1 MKIRSGI
8 DMVRIDRLENIID
21 RDKRS
26 FIDRVLTPDEQRYV
40 FENAGSD
47 KRTAERFAARFAAK
61 EAAAKAIG
69 TGLMT
74 DGIGFT
80 DFEVTV
86 DELGAPEMILHGRA
100 LERAKELG
108 MISISISLTH
118 EGDYAAAVCSILTD
132 EEDKR

>member
-8 DMVRIDRLENIID
+8 DMVRIDRLENIIAK
-21 RDKRS
+21 DKKS

-40 FENAGSD
+40 FEATSSD
-47 KRTAERFAARFAAK
+47 KRAAERFASRFAAK

-86 DELGAPEMILHGRA
+86 DEFGAPGMRLHGKA
-100 LERAKELG
+100 LERVNTLG
-108 MISISISLTH
+108 MLSISISLTH

-132 EEDKR
+132 EEDK